1 MSVKVAPL
9 SEAIAAPGPVAPVA
23 LSQRVEARHRHGGND
38 DARHHAAAPPAEQLP
53 EARDDACHTDWA
65 DRRAGLREQNT
76 EMAVAVAVALP
87 NVAVNLARLPS
98 IGAASAQATA
108 QHPAPSAATAGGETA
123 APGGATGERPQPA
136 VAVQV
141 PVNPP
146 GNTRPAAPG
155 TGGAPPSGLPLPST
169 GSVVPFLPSTGSVA
183 PSLATP
189 AADPSPA
196 AQSAAAMLARAAT
209 APASI
214 TPGVMPGAIHGALS
228 HRGSADTIAASTL
241 YPISPAAP
249 VSEVMQSTAGDVAT
263 AQPTTPVVAAVPA
276 GVDTPAQQ
284 QSGGESLLTAARA
297 EANVTTRKIV
307 HAAQQ
312 ATMLQATMAART
324 QPASQVN
331 VAFRSWGID
340 ASGSAHSV
348 RVRLQDG
355 QAIVQPSTARVGQA
369 LALALAEL
377 PRGVDLQT
385 AVEQASNA
393 TDERRRRRG
402 QQPSP

>member
-1 MSVKVAPL
+1 P
-9 SEAIAAPGPVAPVA
+9 
-23 LSQRVEARHRHGGND
+23 
-38 DARHHAAAPPAEQLP
+38 
-53 EARDDACHTDWA
+53 T
-65 DRRAGLREQNT
+65 
-76 EMAVAVAVALP
+76 
-87 NVAVNLARLPS
+87 
-98 IGAASAQATA
+98 
-108 QHPAPSAATAGGETA
+108 
-123 APGGATGERPQPA
+123 
-136 VAVQV
+136 
-141 PVNPP
+141 
-146 GNTRPAAPG
+146 
-155 TGGAPPSGLPLPST
+155 
-169 GSVVPFLPSTGSVA
+169 
-183 PSLATP
+183 

-196 AQSAAAMLARAAT
+196 AKSAAAMLARAAT
-209 APASI
+209 ATASATPRG
-214 TPGVMPGAIHGALS
+214 TPGAVHGALAD
-228 HRGSADTIAASTL
+228 RGSADTIAAATL
-241 YPISPAAP
+241 YPVSPAAP
-249 VSEVMQSTAGDVAT
+249 VSEQMQPTAGDGTLPQAS
-263 AQPTTPVVAAVPA
+263 TPVVAAAPA

-331 VAFRSWGID
+331 VAFRSWGVD

-369 LALALAEL
+369 LALAEL
-377 PRGVDLQT
+377 PFGVDLQP
-385 AVEQASNA
+385 AVEPASNA